1 MKKILV
7 CVFISCALA
16 QAAYKDLGTFGNT
29 YDIVEKDLLDEMNK
43 AAAKIDT
50 NKLRYKVL
58 ESVKA
63 SLQGELNLPY
73 CKENN
78 IREKDISAIAQYD
91 IDIPEG
97 DIFIP
102 KGTKASDMVSK
113 KLKNASI
120 SYYIIN
126 LDAKEEIEHSKTKG
140 LPSMVLVANGDM
152 RDERLS
158 HFKERYIIS
167 DTLAKQLDI
176 RCTPSIIKVSK
187 DTLSITE
194 IKLKRKE
201 KK

>member
-113 KLKNASI
+113 KLKMQVFHTI
-120 SYYIIN
+120 SLI
-126 LDAKEEIEHSKTKG
+126 LMQK
-140 LPSMVLVANGDM
+140 
-152 RDERLS
+152 
-158 HFKERYIIS
+158 
-167 DTLAKQLDI
+167 
-176 RCTPSIIKVSK
+176 
-187 DTLSITE
+187 
-194 IKLKRKE
+194 KR
-201 KK
+201 